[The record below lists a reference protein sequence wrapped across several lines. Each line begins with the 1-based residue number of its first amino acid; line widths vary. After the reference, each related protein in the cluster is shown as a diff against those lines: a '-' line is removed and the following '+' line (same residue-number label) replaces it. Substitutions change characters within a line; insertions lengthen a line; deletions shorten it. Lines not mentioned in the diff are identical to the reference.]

1 MHEMSVAEG
10 ILKIAFDVMNQNHCS
25 KIGAIG
31 LRLGEMSGV
40 ELEAL
45 RMAFDVL
52 TRDTPAEHAELK
64 IERVPIVAECNK
76 CGKSFRVDH
85 YNFFCSECGGVLILK
100 SGRELQVAYVDVD

>member
-1 MHEMSVAEG
+1 MSVAEG

-25 KIGAIG
+25 KISAIG

-52 TRDTPAEHAELK
+52 TRNSPAEHAELK
-64 IERVPIVAECNK
+64 IERIPIIAECNQ
-76 CGKSFRVDH
+76 CGKSFRVERF
-85 YNFFCSECGGVLILK
+85 NFFCSECGGVLILK
-100 SGRELQVAYVDVD
+100 SGRELQVAFVDVD